1 MMLAREPKYFCK
13 YLSTLV
19 PRLAIRHRGLWIILL
34 LAFTNNLA
42 STELIEF
49 RKGEH
54 QLFAEVALTA
64 SQRSRGLMWRMEMAD
79 NMGMLFIL
87 EPQSRQCF
95 WMRNTYLPLTI
106 AFLNQDFKIMQLN
119 DMTPLSE
126 ELHCSEEPAHFALEV
141 NQGWFA
147 QRDIQVGDHLEA
159 TLR

>member
-1 MMLAREPKYFCK
+1 MLARGSKLIYTSMPQKVIRQ
-13 YLSTLV
+13 TL
-19 PRLAIRHRGLWIILL
+19 LGLFLFFGL
-34 LAFTNNLA
+34 THNLQSA
-42 STELIEF
+42 EFIEF

-54 QLFAEVALTA
+54 QLYAEVALTA

-126 ELHCSEEPAHFALEV
+126 ELHCAEQPAHFALEV
-141 NQGWFA
+141 NQGWFNE
-147 QRDIQVGDHLEA
+147 RGITVGDRLEA